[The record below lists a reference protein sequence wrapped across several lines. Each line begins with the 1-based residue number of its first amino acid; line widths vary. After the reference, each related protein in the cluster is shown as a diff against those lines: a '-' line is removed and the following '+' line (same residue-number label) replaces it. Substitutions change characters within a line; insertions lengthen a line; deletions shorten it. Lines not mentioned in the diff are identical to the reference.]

1 MSEWRTKSVEDFL
14 KAVYL
19 LQLQHGDKVSTKSLA
34 EMLNITPPS
43 VNDMIKRLSSEDM
56 GALLEH
62 EPYKGVQLSEQGRQI
77 ALQVIRRHRLLELF
91 LHEILDYSWDEV
103 HDEAERL
110 EHAMSDRLEER
121 IAAVLGDPQYDPH
134 GDPIPDADGVIIAR
148 DLVPLAVLDA
158 GHKTVVKR
166 IIDQSE
172 ESLRHLA
179 ELGLVPDTQV
189 EIIERSI
196 PNDTV
201 MILVGDAAQTISTKL
216 AGKLMVARVG

>member
-1 MSEWRTKSVEDFL
+1 LSEWRTKSVEDFL